1 MTPLEMTRRR
11 SEPIRVLIGYSM
23 RSGSTL
29 LAHILDQHS
38 ALTAY
43 SDVSSLYVLGR
54 MALCLPLRNNVCV
67 KPLDIVY
74 LLRRAN
80 LTRHFNRF
88 VWITRDP
95 RDSYLSAIK
104 SGYAYLFWRPGRI
117 VNDIDVGLLWR
128 WRQVH
133 RHLLSGRRRW
143 HVVRYEDLVTDPEPT
158 IGRLLGYLDLPL
170 ERLLPF
176 PRFSVLNGGD
186 YKVQRTR
193 DVRANSVRRYRKV
206 LTPAQLRVFERH
218 LGGPMRTL
226 GYLEGSGRETA
237 G

>member
-1 MTPLEMTRRR
+1 MIPLETTRWRP
-11 SEPIRVLIGYSM
+11 EPLRVLIGYSM

-38 ALTAY
+38 ALRAY

-54 MALCLPLRNNVCV
+54 MALCLPPRTNVCV

-74 LLRRAN
+74 LRRRAG

-117 VNDIDVGLLWR
+117 INGIDVGLLRR

-133 RHLLSGRRRW
+133 RHLLSGRRGW
-143 HVVRYEDLVTDPEPT
+143 HVVR
-158 IGRLLGYLDLPL
+158 
-170 ERLLPF
+170 
-176 PRFSVLNGGD
+176 
-186 YKVQRTR
+186 
-193 DVRANSVRRYRKV
+193 
-206 LTPAQLRVFERH
+206 
-218 LGGPMRTL
+218 
-226 GYLEGSGRETA
+226 
-237 G
+237 